1 MQWKGWLTVLLLTP
15 LAGGAE
21 PARVDYDHYLLALS
35 VAPAFCEDAPQRKQE
50 YAQCRALS
58 AAAFAAM
65 PLTLH
70 GLWPNRLGR
79 DHPAWCGDEVR
90 GAFCSLPPLELPAD
104 LRARLARAMPATAD
118 CLDRYQWAKHGSCSG
133 LAEADY
139 FAASAALTERVN
151 RAIGKEIAQ
160 HAGREISLAAVRE
173 TLSRTDPALRD
184 AVSFDCRTPRTSDP
198 AKRRP
203 MLREVRIHFERDP
216 ATGAPGQPLAYTR
229 AGLRHYNSGCPR
241 GRAYID
247 TPLD

>member
-1 MQWKGWLTVLLLTP
+1 MMWKGMLFALLLAP
-15 LAGGAE
+15 LAGCAE
-21 PARVDYDHYLLALS
+21 PARFDHYLLALS
-35 VAPAFCEDAPQRKQE
+35 VAPAFCEDEPQRKRK

-58 AAAFAAM
+58 APAFKSV

-70 GLWPNRLGR
+70 GLWPNRTDR
-79 DHPAWCGDEVR
+79 RHPAYCGGEA
-90 GAFCSLPPLELPAD
+90 GGGFCRLPPLRLPAD
-104 LRARLARAMPATAD
+104 TRARLGRVMPATAD

-151 RAIGKEIAQ
+151 RAIGGEIAR
-160 HAGREISLAAVRE
+160 HMGREVDLAELRR
-173 TLSRTDPALRD
+173 TLARNDPALLD
-184 AVSFDCRTPRTSDP
+184 AVTFDCQTPRTPDP

-203 MLREVRIHFERDP
+203 MLREVRVHFERDP
-216 ATGAPGQPLAYTR
+216 VTGAPGRPLAYAR
-229 AGLRHYNSGCPR
+229 AGHRHYNSGCPG